1 MISKILNSR
10 FLILYAIPFLLGSS
24 TVFSFEPFNFT
35 LINFFYFTIF
45 FYLIVYIKKNLKA
58 YIEKDRIKKNL
69 FIFGTLFG
77 FGFF

>member
-35 LINFFYFTIF
+35 LINFFVFTNF
-45 FYLIVYIKKNLKA
+45 LLNCLYKKK
-58 YIEKDRIKKNL
+58 I
-69 FIFGTLFG
+69 
-77 FGFF
+77 